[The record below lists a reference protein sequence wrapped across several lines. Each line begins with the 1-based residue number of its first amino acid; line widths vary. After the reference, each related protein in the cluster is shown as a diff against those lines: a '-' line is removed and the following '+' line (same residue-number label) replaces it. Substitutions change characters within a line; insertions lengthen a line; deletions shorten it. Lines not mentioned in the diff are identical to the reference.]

1 MIWSIFDINP
11 LVYTLPLIAFFIGS
25 IPFGIIFTK
34 RTGVDIRKTGS
45 KNIGA
50 TNVLRS
56 AGKLPALLTLI
67 CDVLKGAIPVFLGTI
82 LLKKLGTSEYQK
94 EFWIVIIGI
103 SAVAGHI
110 FSIFLSFR
118 GGKGVATGFG
128 VISAIR
134 PSVALILL
142 LIWLGVAFITRYSSL
157 AAIISTCSLPVL
169 FMIRGES
176 PVMLMFSIIVGSM
189 IVMRHSSNIKKLI
202 RGEESKIGRK

>member
-1 MIWSIFDINP
+1 MWSIFDINP
-11 LVYTLPLIAFFIGS
+11 LIYTFPFIAFLAGS

-34 RTGVDIRKTGS
+34 RTGIDIRKTGS

-56 AGKLPALLTLI
+56 AGKLPAFLTLI
-67 CDVLKGAIPVFLGTI
+67 CDVLKGALPVLLCTFLLEKFGI
-82 LLKKLGTSEYQK
+82 SKYQK
-94 EFWIVIIGI
+94 EFWIVITGL

-110 FSIFLSFR
+110 FSVFLSFR

-128 VISAIR
+128 VISVIR

-157 AAIISTCSLPVL
+157 AAIISICSLPIIFV
-169 FMIRGES
+169 IRNES
-176 PVMLMFSIIVGSM
+176 PIMLVFSIAVGSM
-189 IVMRHSSNIKKLI
+189 IIMRHSSNIKRLL
-202 RGEESKIGRK
+202 RGEEAKIGEK

>member
-1 MIWSIFDINP
+1 MIWSVFDINP
-11 LVYTLPLIAFFIGS
+11 FIYTFPLIAFFAGS

-34 RTGVDIRKTGS
+34 RAGIDIRKTGS

-67 CDVLKGAIPVFLGTI
+67 CDALKGAIPVFLCTI
-82 LLKKLGTSEYQK
+82 LLNKISASGYQE
-94 EFWIVIIGI
+94 EFWIVITGI

-110 FSIFLSFR
+110 FSVFLSFR

-128 VISAIR
+128 VISVIK

-157 AAIISTCSLPVL
+157 AAIISTCSLPVI
-169 FMIRGES
+169 FIIRGES
-176 PVMLMFSIIVGSM
+176 SIMLIFSIVVGLM
-189 IVMRHSSNIKKLI
+189 IIMRHGSNIKKLI
-202 RGEESKIGRK
+202 KGEEPKIGRK